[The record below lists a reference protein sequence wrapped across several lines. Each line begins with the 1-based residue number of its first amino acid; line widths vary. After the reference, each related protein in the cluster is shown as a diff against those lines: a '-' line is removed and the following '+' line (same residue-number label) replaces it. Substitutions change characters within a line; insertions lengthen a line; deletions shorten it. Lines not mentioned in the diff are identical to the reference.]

1 MCFGA
6 TCGTCSKK
14 SWRGCGSHIPS
25 AMSGVKEEDWC
36 TCEPKVTVDGKEF
49 PPAAKVS
56 IPGAAW
62 LGSLLG
68 GGGGGSG
75 KPDGQDKK
83 GEL

>member
-1 MCFGA
+1 
-6 TCGTCSKK
+6 
-14 SWRGCGSHIPS
+14 
-25 AMSGVKEEDWC
+25 MSGVKEEDWC
-36 TCEPKVTVDGKEF
+36 TCQPKVTVDGTEY

-68 GGGGGSG
+68 GGKAEG
-75 KPDGQDKK
+75 KGDGKK